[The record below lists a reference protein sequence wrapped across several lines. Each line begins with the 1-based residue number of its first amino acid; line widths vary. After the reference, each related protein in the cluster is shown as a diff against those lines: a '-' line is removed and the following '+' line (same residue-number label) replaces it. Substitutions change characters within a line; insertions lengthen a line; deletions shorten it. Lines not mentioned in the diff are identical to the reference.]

1 MQVTLRPADFLV
13 NFMNYSLL
21 ALVAVLN
28 LPLLVL
34 VARVLFGGWR
44 GFCEAVEALFV
55 IDLSNALAGDHTEL
69 KPGKFTMALF
79 MLFVII
85 STLVEYQ
92 LVRTYLLAE

>member
-1 MQVTLRPADFLV
+1 MK
-13 NFMNYSLL
+13 YSLL

-55 IDLSNALAGDHTEL
+55 IDLSNALAGDHTDL

-79 MLFVII
+79 VLFAVI

-92 LVRTYLLAE
+92 LVRTYWLGK